1 VAEHLLYTIGN
12 QTYAMPI
19 EHVESIEKVM
29 PITRIPL
36 QSPEQLGVAVIRGEM
51 VTAFDTA
58 LIMGVDNT
66 YTNDDMLIITE
77 GKRAFRVTE
86 ASDIVRIEPNEIQRV
101 TGMQVWLHD
110 DKAVP
115 MVDLTTLKGAIDD
128 GREAKE
134 AV

>member
-1 VAEHLLYTIGN
+1 MEHLLYTIGN

-51 VTAFDTA
+51 VTVFDTA
-58 LIMGVDNT
+58 LIMGVNNAYND
-66 YTNDDMLIITE
+66 DDMLIVTE

-86 ASDIVRIEPNEIQRV
+86 ASDIVNIEPNEIQQV

-115 MVDLTTLKGAIDD
+115 MVDLTTLKGAIGDD
-128 GREAKE
+128 GEVKE